1 MQGVGKSAVGTLP
14 QTGRHF
20 LRGETM
26 RYRVEGKQP
35 NSSMCLVCG
44 LQNSFGL
51 HASFYELDSGEL
63 LALFK
68 PREEHQGYPG
78 RLHGGL
84 AATLLDETIG
94 RAIMVR
100 EDGEVWGV
108 SVELT
113 TRFRK
118 PVPLGGDVRVVGR
131 ITKNSSRLFEGSG
144 ELLLEDGSV
153 AVSGRGKYIK
163 MPLDKIADF
172 NTGQHWGI
180 VPSPQD
186 PEEFEF

>member
-1 MQGVGKSAVGTLP
+1 
-14 QTGRHF
+14 
-20 LRGETM
+20 M

-35 NSSMCLVCG
+35 NSAMCLVCG
-44 LQNSFGL
+44 LKNDLGL
-51 HASFYELDSGEL
+51 HASFYELESGEL
-63 LALFK
+63 LALFR
-68 PREEHQGYPG
+68 PRKEHQGYPG

-94 RAIMVR
+94 RAIMIR
-100 EDGEVWGV
+100 ESDAIWGV

-118 PVPLGGDVRVVGR
+118 PVPLEGEVRVVGR
-131 ITKNSSRLFEGSG
+131 ITKNSSRLFEGTG

-163 MPLDKIADF
+163 MPLAKISDF
-172 NTGQHWGI
+172 DTVEDWKI
-180 VPSPQD
+180 VPSARD
-186 PEEFEF
+186 PEEVDV